1 MFSQLKRACEEL
13 GIEIIFANSA
23 EAKGRIERV
32 FQTLQDRLVA
42 EMRLKGIKTISEAN
56 RYLQK
61 TFIPRQWNKTYMV
74 QPESNESAYRS
85 SSKKLSEIFIIKQNR
100 KVSKDHTISL
110 GCEDYLVEHPK
121 EISLA
126 RHHVEVRTSYSS
138 EKSIYFAGK
147 KMLAKKLT
155 KPTQK
160 NQDEIEQ
167 DLILEALRLAEKNK
181 NVSAASNK
189 TGVSRQKIYRA
200 KEMIDSHGIKYFKQ
214 NFAKRLHHKSK
225 KECLND
231 VVIKFSIGNPHLG
244 EQEVAKHLNQ
254 RKGIEISKGTV
265 RAVWAK
271 NNMQTIALRQRAAKM
286 AIDRIK
292 T

>member
-1 MFSQLKRACEEL
+1 
-13 GIEIIFANSA
+13 
-23 EAKGRIERV
+23 
-32 FQTLQDRLVA
+32 
-42 EMRLKGIKTISEAN
+42 
-56 RYLQK
+56 
-61 TFIPRQWNKTYMV
+61 
-74 QPESNESAYRS
+74 
-85 SSKKLSEIFIIKQNR
+85 
-100 KVSKDHTISL
+100 
-110 GCEDYLVEHPK
+110 
-121 EISLA
+121 
-126 RHHVEVRTSYSS
+126 
-138 EKSIYFAGK
+138 
-147 KMLAKKLT
+147 MLTKKLT

-167 DLILEALRLAEKNK
+167 DLILQALRLAEKNK

-200 KEMIDSHGIKYFKQ
+200 KEMIDSHGLKYFKQ
-214 NFAKRLHHKSK
+214 NFAKRLQYKSK
-225 KECLND
+225 KECLKD